1 MDLILLQPG
10 DSTLFTSNGGG
21 ENSWKNGGSLI
32 NTTDWSLDGGG
43 GASGGDPTVQKFGGT
58 PNIEFKGKAFIEL
71 VSVHQG
77 IKQQMTTDVSNSART
92 SGRPI
97 VTEFT
102 CVKYVDKMSVKFF
115 DLCLRAKPLG
125 AGKSQPTMIY
135 IMRNSGDKTA
145 NILTMALRDAMISE
159 IQFQS
164 NPDDM
169 PTEQF
174 KLNFTEILWKY
185 TVQAA
190 DTTTPGVVPAGW
202 SIARNRPIGD
212 FTD

>member
-10 DSTLFTSNGGG
+10 DATLFTGPGGG
-21 ENSWKNGGSLI
+21 GANGWATGGSLV
-32 NTTDWSLDGGG
+32 NTTDWG
-43 GASGGDPTVQKFGGT
+43 SGGDPTVQNFDGT
-58 PNIEFKGKAFIEL
+58 PAIPFSGNAFIEL
-71 VSVHQG
+71 VSIHQG

-97 VTEFT
+97 ITEFT
-102 CVKYVDKMSVKFF
+102 CVKYVDKLSVKFF

-125 AGKSQPTMIY
+125 AGKTQPTMIY

-185 TVQAA
+185 TVQLA
-190 DTTTPGVVPAGW
+190 DTKTAGVVPAGW